1 MEVEAIREVAGIQH
15 LSIKGDFKKEKSAC
29 QWLNLWGSRS

>member
-15 LSIKGDFKKEKSAC
+15 LRIKGDFKKEKSARVS
-29 QWLNLWGSRS
+29 G